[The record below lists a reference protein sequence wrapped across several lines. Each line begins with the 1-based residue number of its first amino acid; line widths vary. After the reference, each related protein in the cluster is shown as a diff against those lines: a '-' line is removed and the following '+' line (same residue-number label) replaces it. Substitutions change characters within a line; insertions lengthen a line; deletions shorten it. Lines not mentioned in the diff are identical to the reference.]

1 MSLTRLWECGR
12 RNISREQ
19 EARAARAERREAI
32 GAALKARTEESF
44 ERQA

>member
-1 MSLTRLWECGR
+1 MELV
-12 RNISREQ
+12 
-19 EARAARAERREAI
+19 AERI